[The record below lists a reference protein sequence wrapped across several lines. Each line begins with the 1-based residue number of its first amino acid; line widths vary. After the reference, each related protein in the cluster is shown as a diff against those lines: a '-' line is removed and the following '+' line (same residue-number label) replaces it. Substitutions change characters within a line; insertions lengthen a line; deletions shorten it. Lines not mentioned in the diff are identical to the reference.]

1 MQLALDPKLR
11 LQIARSTH
19 LEEILETGSNLSLQL
34 ARIKLRAGIPAAC
47 RRSIL
52 EDFGLPGEITARDS
66 IAIGDEIGVLL
77 QRCLDC
83 SVTTVVLY
91 APA

>member
-1 MQLALDPKLR
+1 VPEYR
-11 LQIARSTH
+11 LPADGA
-19 LEEILETGSNLSLQL
+19 ILEG
-34 ARIKLRAGIPAAC
+34 
-47 RRSIL
+47 
-52 EDFGLPGEITARDS
+52 FGLPREIAARDS
-66 IAIGDEIGVLL
+66 IAIGDEIGLLL